1 MSKRSRDELLW
12 DIGNLIRASQVSSD
26 KFDDVASEVLGIN
39 RTDHRVL
46 DVIDRLGP
54 IAAGKLA
61 KEAGLSPAAMTASLD
76 RLEEAGIAHRVADP
90 SDRRRVLV
98 EVSPAT
104 RERAMKIY
112 GPLEQTFLKQTERY
126 SIKELELIR
135 DFLERGQVLSED
147 HLERVKRMRPK
158 QARRRG

>member
-1 MSKRSRDELLW
+1 MPKLSRDELLGSIS
-12 DIGNLIRASQVSSD
+12 DLIRASQVASD

-54 IAAGKLA
+54 ITAGELA
-61 KEAGLSPAAMTASLD
+61 KEAGLSPAAMTASID
-76 RLEEAGIAHRVADP
+76 RLEEVGIAHRIADP

-98 EVSPAT
+98 EVRPAT

-112 GPLEQTFLKQTERY
+112 GPLEQAFLKQTERY
-126 SIKELELIR
+126 SSKELAVIN
-135 DFLERGQVLSED
+135 DFLERGQVISDEQ
-147 HLERVKRMRPK
+147 LERVKRMRK
-158 QARRRG
+158 RR